1 MKLPRKEAVSP
12 DPSRTS
18 NGHPIPIRKLLRR
31 LGGVEMWHV
40 QEGRIHG
47 QKWPAIRYMVSTAD
61 DFRAFDRPHEAWA
74 YFQQLTNA
82 PNKNAPPAPPLF

>member
-1 MKLPRKEAVSP
+1 MKLPRKETVSP

-40 QEGRIHG
+40 QEGRIPG

-61 DFRAFDRPHEAWA
+61 DFRTFDRPHEAWA
-74 YFQQLTNA
+74 CFQQLTNA
-82 PNKNAPPAPPLF
+82 PDKNAPPAPPLA